1 MKIYEIRE
9 MSSEEIIRR
18 IAEEEKNLVD
28 LRFQNEL
35 KNLTNTAKLKLTRK
49 DIARM
54 KTVLRER
61 ELEAQKNENK
71 NQEINC
77 YHEDK
82 NRKRLYDT

>member
-9 MSSEEIIRR
+9 MSSEEIVRR

-35 KNLTNTAKLKLTRK
+35 RNLTNTAKLKLVRK
-49 DIARM
+49 DIAMM

-61 ELEAQKNENK
+61 ELEALKNENK
-71 NQEINC
+71 NQEIN
-77 YHEDK
+77 
-82 NRKRLYDT
+82 

>member
-35 KNLTNTAKLKLTRK
+35 KNLTNTAKLKMTSK

-61 ELEAQKNENK
+61 ELEAQKNGNK
-71 NQEINC
+71 NQEIN
-77 YHEDK
+77 
-82 NRKRLYDT
+82 